1 MPRSITT
8 TAGILAIAFIRTRPT
23 LTETSEPS
31 DLDAVELMRIR
42 SSHGGTLHRYIYH
55 RPHTALK
62 GLPVYRTLTV
72 MNLHGCN
79 T

>member
-1 MPRSITT
+1 MPIS
-8 TAGILAIAFIRTRPT
+8 ACVKL
-23 LTETSEPS
+23 EES
-31 DLDAVELMRIR
+31 
-42 SSHGGTLHRYIYH
+42 GGYCQMTILHRYNYH

>member
-1 MPRSITT
+1 MGRSALGDRVASRSTVAVPYVEPPSARRLDPMASTSMIVIVPQ
-8 TAGILAIAFIRTRPT
+8 GI
-23 LTETSEPS
+23 
-31 DLDAVELMRIR
+31 
-42 SSHGGTLHRYIYH
+42 LHRYNYH